1 MPGFLQ
7 DFYRIFI
14 WVKNKMANLR
24 IKKQHGI
31 YYTNVSHPFAH
42 RYFVDWAKKIEMRK
56 HVVLEPFAGAN
67 HIIDALQKNNL
78 CNEFASFDIS
88 PQSAQVIRQDTISQF
103 PKGYNVC
110 VTNPPWLY
118 KSRAKRLRLQYP
130 NTKWDNL
137 YKYCLEICLE
147 NCHYVAVLIP
157 ASFLSSNIFLER
169 LDSLIFIQS
178 RLFIETENPV
188 CLALF
193 NKENIKNTDIFA
205 DDLYL
210 GTLTEMEQYLPKKQ
224 NNNVKFNIPD
234 GELGLIGI
242 DNTKEASI
250 RFCKGQELKNYNI
263 KYSSRSI
270 TRISVDGVFVNDETI
285 SQLNT
290 FLNHFRGQTHDIF
303 MTAFKGLRDDGMYR
317 RRLDYSLAR
326 NIIGEIL

>member
-1 MPGFLQ
+1 MKILQ
-7 DFYRIFI
+7 QEVVKSLI
-14 WVKNKMANLR
+14 WKNKMANLR

-31 YYTNVSHPFAH
+31 YYTNVSLPFAH
-42 RYFVDWAKKIEMRK
+42 RYFLDWAKKIEMRK
-56 HVVLEPFAGAN
+56 QLVLEPFAGAN
-67 HIIDALQKNNL
+67 HIISALKKNNL
-78 CNEFASFDIS
+78 CNKFASFDIS
-88 PQSAQVIRQDTISQF
+88 PQNQEVSKQDTISQF
-103 PKGYNVC
+103 PKGYHVC

-118 KSRAKRLRLQYP
+118 KSRAKRLRLEYP

-147 NCHYVAVLIP
+147 NCPYVAALLP

-169 LDSLIFIQS
+169 LESLIFIQS
-178 RLFIETENPV
+178 KLFMETENPV

-193 NKENIKNTDIFA
+193 NKDTVKDTHIFA

-210 GTLTEMEQYLPKKQ
+210 GTLSEMKQYLPKKQ
-224 NNNVKFNIPD
+224 NKKVKFNVSD

-250 RFCKGQELKNYNI
+250 RFCKGEDLKNYNI

-270 TRISVDGVFVNDETI
+270 TRISVDGVNDEII
-285 SQLNT
+285 SRLNT
-290 FLNHFRGQTHDIF
+290 FLNHFREQTHDIF

-326 NIIGEIL
+326 NIIGEIV